1 MGTLHINVLGTSFT
15 IRAQENEEYLQKLLG
30 YYKSI
35 TKEVEKSLKNP
46 TEIAIM
52 SGIVLCD
59 ELYKEKQRN
68 AKIASETKEDEE
80 AEKRTLKMIEKIDKV
95 L

>member
-68 AKIASETKEDEE
+68 AKISSETKEDEE
-80 AEKRTLKMIEKIDKV
+80 AEKRT
-95 L
+95 